1 MKFWQIAIFDD
12 FNVLINI
19 FHALKIFKLWS
30 IYKWL
35 QHWLYI
41 VVNGILKYILDTF
54 LRYVICST
62 SHMYF
67 IRFLCPSSLC
77 RYLNTLFLKGS
88 SWIRTRSWVH
98 VRCSIYPLSTEQTNH
113 STKLVF
119 KVFHA
124 VSHLNV
130 CQRRKLILKL
140 KVVCSIQ
147 NTLTN

>member
-1 MKFWQIAIFDD
+1 MQFWKIVLFND

-19 FHALKIFKLWS
+19 FHALNFFKLLS
-30 IYKWL
+30 IYIWL

-77 RYLNTLFLKGS
+77 RYLNTLFIKVPAGFG
-88 SWIRTRSWVH
+88 RDHGYMYDV
-98 VRCSIYPLSTEQTNH
+98 LSTRWAPNKQII
-113 STKLVF
+113 
-119 KVFHA
+119 
-124 VSHLNV
+124 
-130 CQRRKLILKL
+130 QRNLCLRYMYFMR
-140 KVVCSIQ
+140 CR
-147 NTLTN
+147 T